1 MPVRALKQR
10 EPSHSMTRFISS
22 VAELTDLRDRD
33 RLELSV
39 ATVLFEL
46 LGPRVLRIF
55 RLEQCQDA
63 FRLRERACIGL
74 GARVATS
81 NAFTEVCDLPRL
93 ADHPNLH
100 ACHEQSRTV
109 STTNED
115 GSLAYAFPVRS
126 DIANVGLLEL
136 HCDKQLTVYQQ
147 RLIDGL
153 LRIHRNFLR
162 VLDAGLYDQ
171 LTGLLN
177 RRTFDEHLLALLEA
191 ERVASGAIWLGTR
204 DERRAVTQDAQS
216 WLAVLDIDHFKRIND
231 GFGHLYGDEVLVL
244 LARLLGTLFREGDRI
259 FRFGGEEFVV
269 VLAKVPA
276 TSVVEVLERCRAA
289 VESFAFPQV
298 GRVTIS
304 IGYTAIRVDDSGSS
318 AFGRA
323 DRALYKA
330 KQMGRNQVQHFE
342 ALATDGQV
350 QRSASSKRDVEFFG
364 AEQLSVDANS

>member
-1 MPVRALKQR
+1 
-10 EPSHSMTRFISS
+10 MTRFITS

-39 ATVLFEL
+39 AMVLFEL
-46 LGPRVLRIF
+46 LGPRVLKIF
-55 RLEQCQDA
+55 RLEQCHQA
-63 FRLRERACIGL
+63 FHLRERACIGL
-74 GARVATS
+74 GARVVS
-81 NAFTEVCDLPRL
+81 HAFPEVCDLPRL

-100 ACHEQSRTV
+100 ACHEQLKVV

-115 GSLAYAFPVRS
+115 GSLSYAFPVRS
-126 DIANVGLLEL
+126 DIANVCLLEL
-136 HCDKQLTVYQQ
+136 QCDKQLTLYQQ

-177 RRTFDEHLLALLEA
+177 RRTFDEHLLTLLEA
-191 ERVASGAIWLGTR
+191 ERVASGAIWLDRG
-204 DERRAVTQDAQS
+204 DERRAVSQDAQS

-244 LARLLGTLFREGDRI
+244 LARLLSTLFREGDRV

-269 VLAKVPA
+269 VLAKVSA
-276 TSVVEVLERCRAA
+276 SSASEVLERCRAA

-304 IGYTAIRVDDSGSS
+304 VGYTAICIDDSGSS

-323 DRALYKA
+323 DKALYKA
-330 KQMGRNQVQHFE
+330 KQMGRNQVQNFE
-342 ALATDGQV
+342 ALVTNVPRRQ
-350 QRSASSKRDVEFFG
+350 FG
-364 AEQLSVDANS
+364 R